1 MIGNIHYQF
10 RRINFLKSKIKK
22 IIILFT
28 MMIGLIIFF
37 PHFVRSTAIVTITNK
52 RVIKRDNVDTYLIYA
67 QTENGNIKIFNNTN
81 SLLEFKIRSEDLY
94 WGLIINKKYEIKA
107 YGLSIPLLSYYQN
120 IKSIKGV
127 K

>member
-1 MIGNIHYQF
+1 MIGNTHYQF
-10 RRINFLKSKIKK
+10 RRMNFLKFKTKK
-22 IIILFT
+22 VIIIFT

-37 PHFVRSTAIVTITNK
+37 PHFVRSTSIVTITNK
-52 RVIKRDNVDTYLIYA
+52 RVIKRDNVDTYLIYT

-81 SLLEFKIRSEDLY
+81 SLLELKIHSEDLY
-94 WGLIINKKYEIKA
+94 WGLVINRKYEIKA
-107 YGLSIPLLSYYQN
+107 YGLSVPLLSHYQN

>member
-10 RRINFLKSKIKK
+10 RRINFLESKIK
-22 IIILFT
+22 IIIIIFT
-28 MMIGLIIFF
+28 MVIGLILVF
-37 PHFVRSTAIVTITNK
+37 PHFVRSTTIVTITNK
-52 RVIKRDNVDTYLIYA
+52 RVIKHDNGDTYLIYA

-81 SLLEFKIRSEDLY
+81 SLLEFKIHSEDLY
-94 WGLIINKKYEIKA
+94 WGLIINRKYEVKA

-120 IKSIKGV
+120 IKSIKGA